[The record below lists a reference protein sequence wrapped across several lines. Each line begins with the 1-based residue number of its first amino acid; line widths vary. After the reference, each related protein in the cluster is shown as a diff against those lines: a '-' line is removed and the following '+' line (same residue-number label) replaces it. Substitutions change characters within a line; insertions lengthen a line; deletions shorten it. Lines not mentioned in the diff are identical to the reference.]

1 MAVAAARTVEAVDST
16 AAEEAV
22 DSMAVAE
29 ARTAVAAEPIA
40 AAQVALIVAA
50 AGAWVRRL
58 RDVLAAVRLAA
69 VSATAQAGQR
79 VLMPRL
85 TASGIHSAARDLE
98 LDRQREAAVAL
109 ATPQA
114 QREAREVP
122 RTPMAHGIRLVAR
135 AALARQAEHR
145 GRSDDREQVRET
157 RRARIR
163 LALIHSARLHTG
175 LVRARDRVEWGTR
188 RACRIEARQ
197 LQLRWAHISTAR
209 LLSAT
214 RHFRMRGMAAG
225 SATDMAGTVGAAAD
239 TVGAD
244 TVGAADAG
252 AAALDGASAG
262 DLVLAGV

>member
-1 MAVAAARTVEAVDST
+1 MAAEAEGRTAEAVDFMAAGAVDSTAVAAARTAVVA
-16 AAEEAV
+16 AAEL
-22 DSMAVAE
+22 
-29 ARTAVAAEPIA
+29 IA

-109 ATPQA
+109 AVPQA

-122 RTPMAHGIRLVAR
+122 RTPMAHGIRLVGR
-135 AALARQAEHR
+135 AALARQAEHRAHR

-157 RRARIR
+157 RRARIH
-163 LALIHSARLHTG
+163 LALIRSARLRTG
-175 LVRARDRVEWGTR
+175 LVRARDRV
-188 RACRIEARQ
+188 
-197 LQLRWAHISTAR
+197 
-209 LLSAT
+209 
-214 RHFRMRGMAAG
+214 
-225 SATDMAGTVGAAAD
+225 
-239 TVGAD
+239 
-244 TVGAADAG
+244 
-252 AAALDGASAG
+252 
-262 DLVLAGV
+262 

>member
-1 MAVAAARTVEAVDST
+1 MAVAAARTVEAVDSTAAEEAVDST

-29 ARTAVAAEPIA
+29 ARTAVAAELIA
-40 AAQVALIVAA
+40 AA

-58 RDVLAAVRLAA
+58 RDVLVAVRLAA
-69 VSATAQAGQR
+69 VSATAQAGQL

-109 ATPQA
+109 AIPRA
-114 QREAREVP
+114 HREAREVP

-135 AALARQAEHR
+135 AALARQAEHRVHR

-175 LVRARDRVEWGTR
+175 LVRARDRAE
-188 RACRIEARQ
+188 
-197 LQLRWAHISTAR
+197 
-209 LLSAT
+209 
-214 RHFRMRGMAAG
+214 
-225 SATDMAGTVGAAAD
+225 
-239 TVGAD
+239 
-244 TVGAADAG
+244 
-252 AAALDGASAG
+252 
-262 DLVLAGV
+262 

>member
-1 MAVAAARTVEAVDST
+1 MAVAAARTVEAVDSTAAEEAVDST

-29 ARTAVAAEPIA
+29 ARTAVAAELIA
-40 AAQVALIVAA
+40 AAQVVLIVAA

-58 RDVLAAVRLAA
+58 RDVLVAVRLAA
-69 VSATAQAGQR
+69 VSATAQAGQL

-109 ATPQA
+109 AIPRA
-114 QREAREVP
+114 HREAREVP

-135 AALARQAEHR
+135 AALARQAEHRVHR

-175 LVRARDRVEWGTR
+175 LVRARDRAE
-188 RACRIEARQ
+188 
-197 LQLRWAHISTAR
+197 
-209 LLSAT
+209 
-214 RHFRMRGMAAG
+214 
-225 SATDMAGTVGAAAD
+225 
-239 TVGAD
+239 
-244 TVGAADAG
+244 
-252 AAALDGASAG
+252 
-262 DLVLAGV
+262 